1 MAKTKSAPVRP
12 VNVGVIGLGFM
23 GLVHIKAYK
32 QIPGARIVAVA
43 DAFKQP
49 VNGVIPGVGGNVT
62 DGDALKLDPGVK
74 AYGSAAELIANAD
87 VQLVD
92 ICVPTPEHV
101 TLSLAALKAGKH
113 AVCEKPLART
123 SAQCRQVVRAAARAK
138 TYFMPA
144 MCMRFWPGWDWLKQA
159 MARKRYGKVLAARFR
174 RVSGPPG
181 WSKANY
187 FKGGESGGAL
197 LDLHIHDTDF
207 VQFCFGRPKAV
218 FSQGLSR
225 FSGAVDH
232 VVTQYVVKGGA
243 TVSAEGSWLMSGAH
257 PFTMK
262 YTVNFEK
269 ATAEFDISRGAQAL
283 RLYEDGKPMQTVKLE
298 GVDGYVGELSHM
310 IESIRRKRPP
320 TTVTA
325 QDGLSAVEICEAE
338 EQSVLTGKLVK
349 L

>member
-1 MAKTKSAPVRP
+1 MAKSPSTKT
-12 VNVGVIGLGFM
+12 VNVGVVGLGFM
-23 GLVHIKAYK
+23 GNTHLKAYGK
-32 QIPGARIVAVA
+32 IPGVKIVAIA

-49 VNGVIPGVGGNVT
+49 INGVIPGVGGNVT
-62 DGDALKLDPGVK
+62 DSDAVRLDPDTRFYK
-74 AYGSAAELIANAD
+74 DPNALIAD
-87 VQLVD
+87 PVVQLVD
-92 ICVPTPEHV
+92 LCVPTAQHV
-101 TLSLAALKAGKH
+101 ELSVAALKAGKH
-113 AVCEKPLART
+113 VVCEKPLART
-123 SAQCRQVVRAAARAK
+123 SAQCREIVRVAARAK

-144 MCMRFWPGWDWLKQA
+144 MCMRFWPGWHWLKQA
-159 MARKRYGKVLAARFR
+159 IDRKTYGNVLAARFR

-207 VQFCFGRPKAV
+207 VQFCFGKPKAV
-218 FSQGLSR
+218 FSLGQSR

-262 YTVNFEK
+262 YTVNFER
-269 ATAEFDISRGAQAL
+269 ATAEFDISRGAEAL
-283 RLYEDGKPMQTVKLE
+283 RLYQDGKPMQTVKLE
-298 GVDGYVGELSHM
+298 GADGYVGELGHM

-325 QDGLSAVEICEAE
+325 KDGLRAVEICEAE

>member
-1 MAKTKSAPVRP
+1 MTKPKSSSSRP

-23 GLVHIKAYK
+23 GLVHIKAYR
-32 QIPGARIVAVA
+32 QIPAARLVAVA

-49 VNGVIPGVGGNVT
+49 VNGVIPGVGGNIT
-62 DGDALKLDPGVK
+62 DGDALKLTPGVQ
-74 AYGSAAELIANAD
+74 AYRDAADLIADPN
-87 VQLVD
+87 VHLVD

-101 TLSLAALKAGKH
+101 SLSVAALKAGKH
-113 AVCEKPLART
+113 VVCEKPLART
-123 SAQCRQVVRAAARAK
+123 SAECRQVTRAAARAK
-138 TYFMPA
+138 GFFMPA

-159 MARKRYGKVLAARFR
+159 IDRKTYGPVLAARFR

-207 VQFCFGRPKAV
+207 VQFCFGRPQAV
-218 FSQGLSR
+218 FSRGLSR

-232 VVTQYVVKGGA
+232 VVTQYIVKGGA
-243 TVSAEGSWLMSGAH
+243 AVSAEGSWLMSGAY

-262 YTVNFEK
+262 YTVNFAK
-269 ATAEFDISRGAQAL
+269 ATADFDIARGDEAL
-283 RLYEDGKPMQTVKLE
+283 RLYPDGRPVQTIKLAKS
-298 GVDGYVGELSHM
+298 DGYVGELAHM
-310 IESIRRKRPP
+310 IQSIRRKRPP

-325 QDGLSAVEICEAE
+325 KDGLTAVEICEAE
-338 EQSVLTGKLVK
+338 EQSVLTGKVIRL
-349 L
+349 